1 MSWELLEGDAA
12 LARALE
18 ANAGATAVAVDTEFM
33 RRNTYFPKVALVQLC
48 FGGTALLIDPLSL
61 DDPSPLSGLLT
72 DPSITKVLHSASE
85 DLEVFDH
92 WLGVLPAPLFDTQ
105 RAAALLDRGFGL
117 SYRALVEAVCGVDLP
132 KGETR
137 SDWLQRPLTE
147 SQCEYAAQDVTY
159 LVSVYQDLLQG
170 SQQHQ
175 RLDWILADG
184 ADAVANFGAASR
196 DYHRRIKSGWKL
208 DAAQLGC
215 LQAISAWRESTARQ
229 RDKPR
234 GWIIDDKACFELA
247 RNRPD
252 DLRELAEV
260 TGLPHGAVRRFG
272 DELLELI
279 RAQEAVAVGDLPEPL
294 PGPLS
299 APQRNTLKSLK
310 QRARVIAESLGMA
323 PEVLLPGKDYEL
335 LIREGGGETIA
346 IPGHWHGWRAG
357 HVIAP
362 LRLHLMERG
371 E

>member
-1 MSWELLEGDAA
+1 MNWELLEGDAA
-12 LARALE
+12 LAQALD

-48 FGGTALLIDPLSL
+48 FDEKALLIDPLSL
-61 DDPSPLSGLLT
+61 DDPSPMAGLLT
-72 DPSITKVLHSASE
+72 DPTVTKVLHSASE

-105 RAAALLDRGFGL
+105 RAAALMDRGFGL

-137 SDWLQRPLTE
+137 SDWLQRPLTA
-147 SQCEYAAQDVTY
+147 SQCEYAAQDVIY
-159 LVSVYQDLLQG
+159 LMSVYEDLLRDC
-170 SQQHQ
+170 QQHE
-175 RLDWILADG
+175 RLDWVLADG
-184 ADAVANFGAASR
+184 ADAVASFGAASR

-208 DAAQLGC
+208 DAEQLGV
-215 LQAISAWRESTARQ
+215 LEAISAWREATARK

-247 RNRPD
+247 RTRPD
-252 DLRELAEV
+252 NLRQLAEV

-272 DELLELI
+272 EELLELI
-279 RAQEAVAVGDLPEPL
+279 RAQGELAAEHLPEPL

-323 PEVLLPGKDYEL
+323 PEVLLPGKDYEML
-335 LIREGGGETIA
+335 VREAGGEKVS

-362 LRLHLMERG
+362 LRLYLMERG
-371 E
+371 Q